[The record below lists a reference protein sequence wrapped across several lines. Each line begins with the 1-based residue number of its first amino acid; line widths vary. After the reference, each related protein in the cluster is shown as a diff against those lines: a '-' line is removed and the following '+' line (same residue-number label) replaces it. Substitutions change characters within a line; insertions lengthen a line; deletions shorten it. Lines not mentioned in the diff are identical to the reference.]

1 MLQFTKLLLPSKL
14 PQAPPLPLAALR
26 FNSNL
31 PLSFLLFLKI
41 AMSIYQVANN
51 VRVEKQCHCLSFQL
65 PRNAILHTFVAVVV
79 VVVVV
84 ELACVKFL
92 HLNNSSKLCTSSCF
106 FPSTFPQV
114 PPPSQVPLIFFPNP
128 LLLLFLEILHL
139 LFAFPLCSASD
150 DQNPLTNHRV
160 VHNAGANISQQTVS
174 ALKHFQ
180 CQQCTTGQ
188 NNSTNHRFYMQSWS
202 DPFPFFFQTSN
213 FQSSFK
219 YYTMSLVSDI
229 NHELNA
235 KLVRL
240 NLQTSHFNSQS
251 GQNNSANQ

>member
-79 VVVVV
+79 VVVV
-84 ELACVKFL
+84 LAFVKFL
-92 HLNNSSKLCTSSCF
+92 HFNNSSKLCTSSCF
-106 FPSTFPQV
+106 FPSTLPRV

-128 LLLLFLEILHL
+128 LLLLL
-139 LFAFPLCSASD
+139 LSLKFAI
-150 DQNPLTNHRV
+150 Q
-160 VHNAGANISQQTVS
+160 
-174 ALKHFQ
+174 K
-180 CQQCTTGQ
+180 
-188 NNSTNHRFYMQSWS
+188 
-202 DPFPFFFQTSN
+202 
-213 FQSSFK
+213 
-219 YYTMSLVSDI
+219 
-229 NHELNA
+229 
-235 KLVRL
+235 
-240 NLQTSHFNSQS
+240 
-251 GQNNSANQ
+251 

>member
-1 MLQFTKLLLPSKL
+1 
-14 PQAPPLPLAALR
+14 
-26 FNSNL
+26 
-31 PLSFLLFLKI
+31 
-41 AMSIYQVANN
+41 MSIYQVANN
-51 VRVEKQCHCLSFQL
+51 VRIDKQCHCLSFQL

-79 VVVVV
+79 VVVV
-84 ELACVKFL
+84 LAFVKFL
-92 HLNNSSKLCTSSCF
+92 HFNNSSKLCTSSCF
-106 FPSTFPQV
+106 FPSTLPRV

-160 VHNAGANISQQTVS
+160 VHSAGANISQQTVS

-202 DPFPFFFQTSN
+202 DPFPFFPNQQFSVFIQI
-213 FQSSFK
+213 
-219 YYTMSLVSDI
+219 L
-229 NHELNA
+229 
-235 KLVRL
+235 
-240 NLQTSHFNSQS
+240 HFVARFRYQP
-251 GQNNSANQ
+251 